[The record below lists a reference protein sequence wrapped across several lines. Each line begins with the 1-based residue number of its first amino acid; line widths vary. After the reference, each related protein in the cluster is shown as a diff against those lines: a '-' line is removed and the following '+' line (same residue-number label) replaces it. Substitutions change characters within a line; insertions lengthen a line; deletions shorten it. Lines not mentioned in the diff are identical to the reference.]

1 MKRVANLAQA
11 DSVPIIVIQPR
22 KRWFSLRLGEL
33 WRYRELLY
41 LLTSRDVKICYKQAF
56 LGFL

>member
-22 KRWFSLRLGEL
+22 KGWFSLRLGEL

-41 LLTSRDVKICYKQAF
+41 LLTWRDVKICHWP
-56 LGFL
+56 G